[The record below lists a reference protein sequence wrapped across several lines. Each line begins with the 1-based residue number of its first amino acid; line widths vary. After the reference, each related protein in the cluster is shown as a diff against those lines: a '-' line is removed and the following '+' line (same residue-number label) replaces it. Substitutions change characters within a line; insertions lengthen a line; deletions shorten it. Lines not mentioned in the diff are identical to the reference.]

1 MGLWDQIEALR
12 YIRDNIAS
20 FGGDPSRVTISGE
33 SAGGASVGLLLMAPE
48 AEGSHCTPVV

>member
-48 AEGSHCTPVV
+48 AAGSCSTPVV